1 MKKKPIKK
9 IKRVGEGKKSGKS
22 RLFKNAQTRQKHENS
37 PPLKK

>member
-22 RLFKNAQTRQKHENS
+22 RLFKNAQTRQNIKN
-37 PPLKK
+37 PP